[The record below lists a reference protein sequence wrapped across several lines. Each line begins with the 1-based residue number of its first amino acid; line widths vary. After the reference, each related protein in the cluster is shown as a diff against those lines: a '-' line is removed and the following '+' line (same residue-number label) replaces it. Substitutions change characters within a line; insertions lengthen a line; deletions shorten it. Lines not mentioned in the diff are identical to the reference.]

1 MIKNPLELRLAKL
14 NDWQLKT
21 FMACLCERMYPNYA
35 LFCQQT
41 AFVDPKKF
49 KWILNL
55 VWESLL
61 VKDAKINFDS
71 QLDKLEKLIP
81 ESSHFDCYGVYPAM
95 DACEALAELLHVYLS
110 HDTVNHARQVSAI
123 SIRTIAELEQFE
135 LDKCFT
141 ADELKNRPNIVN
153 ELDIQWEIYRL
164 LKEKSVLNIE
174 LIKGLKA
181 DLEESGRSNLGFFL
195 NN

>member
-41 AFVDPKKF
+41 AFADPKKF

-61 VKDAKINFDS
+61 VKKAKINFDS

-81 ESSHFDCYGVYPAM
+81 ESCHFDCYGVYPAM

-110 HDTVNHARQVSAI
+110 HDAVNHARKISAI
-123 SIRTIAELEQFE
+123 SIKTITELEQFE
-135 LDKCFT
+135 LGKCDT
-141 ADELKNRPNIVN
+141 LDALKNRPNIVN

-164 LKEKSVLNIE
+164 LKGQSALNIE
-174 LIKGLKA
+174 LIKGLKG
-181 DLEESGRSNLGFFL
+181 DLEESRMSNLGLFL